1 MRKIKIDTMKET
13 RKDKSSIHFGT
24 TVTLLIMLS
33 ILLIFHHLILVKVIP
48 FDIVWGGKLNDVS
61 QMVLFVTV
69 SVIISLM
76 MIAVIVVDA
85 WIVKFKS
92 TLR

>member
-13 RKDKSSIHFGT
+13 RKDNSSIHFGT